1 MFFKRLQ
8 QLCQR
13 GTKQG
18 RDNRAKPLIMRFKFS
33 NTKILFF
40 AFVFTG
46 ITVFSFAFAKE
57 FDVKG
62 VTPAAT
68 PIPVTAEKIASGI
81 KLLKDSPPLLY
92 ETTKKNLA
100 GDLVRKQIALAIFDT
115 NTGEIFQKRVWVKET
130 DIKNSKKIGIVPVV
144 PALPDEALDIHVSWW
159 NSFNSVF
166 EVTNHPELIIIADKY
181 FFPSTDLATLPE
193 KTKNKYTDIVYVP
206 YSDALHLPNIIAAG
220 KNYLETKL
228 DKAYS
233 DLEVKGVLSR
243 STPGTLVTT
252 DVSKDFVRN
261 ILLVEH
267 VDPAGFNM
275 ATDNGLELTER
286 VLALIG
292 ANQELAYRYTG
303 SPAGASGMAQFIR
316 ASYLATVAAYPK
328 AQLIRDFR
336 LGMADHVNAIEA
348 MVLYFDSRKQELN
361 NRVIRKDILNSLGIT
376 EEMLA
381 AAYNGGG
388 AKVASSVNKFGMA
401 WMSGQLN
408 LPSSRALFKRE
419 TINYVLKF
427 QAIKS
432 LNLFASIDI

>member
-1 MFFKRLQ
+1 MKFKP
-8 QLCQR
+8 
-13 GTKQG
+13 
-18 RDNRAKPLIMRFKFS
+18 DI
-33 NTKILFF
+33 KILLFVS
-40 AFVFTG
+40 VFTG

-62 VTPAAT
+62 SNPPALT
-68 PIPVTAEKIASGI
+68 QMPLTAEKISAGI

-100 GDLVRKQIALAIFDT
+100 GDLVRKQIALAVFNT
-115 NTGEIFQKRVWVKET
+115 NTGEIFQKRVWVKES
-130 DIKNSKKIGIVPVV
+130 DIKNSKKIGIVPLV
-144 PALPDEALDIHVSWW
+144 PAVSDESLDIHVSWW

-166 EVTNHPELIIIADKY
+166 EIADHPELIIIGNKY
-181 FFPSTDLATLPE
+181 SFPSSELSTLPE

-206 YSDALHLPNIIAAG
+206 YSDALHSQSIIAAG
-220 KNYLETKL
+220 KSYLETQL
-228 DKAYS
+228 DKAYN
-233 DLEVKGVLSR
+233 DLDVKGVYSR
-243 STPGTLVTT
+243 SMPGTLVTT

-261 ILLVEH
+261 IILVEH

-275 ATDNGLELTER
+275 ATDSGLELTER
-286 VLALIG
+286 VLTIIG

-328 AQLIRDFR
+328 AKLIKDFR
-336 LGMADHVNAIEA
+336 LGMADHANAVEA

-361 NRVIRKDILNSLGIT
+361 SRVLRKDILNSLGIT

-388 AKVASSVNKFGMA
+388 SKVASSVNKFGMA

-408 LPSSRALFKRE
+408 LPSNRTVFKKE

-432 LNLFASIDI
+432 LNLFANINI